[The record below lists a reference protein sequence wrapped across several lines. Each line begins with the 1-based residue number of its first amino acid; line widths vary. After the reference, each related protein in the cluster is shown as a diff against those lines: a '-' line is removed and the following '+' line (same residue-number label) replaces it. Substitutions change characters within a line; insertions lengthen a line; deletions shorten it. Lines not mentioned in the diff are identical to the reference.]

1 MTTKDIEILTVTVK
15 MKDSTVGVA
24 SVKPEFYNII
34 AGLCDFVKVDK
45 ERISEVTIKD
55 VAKNGKDGN

>member
-15 MKDSTVGVA
+15 MKDGTVAVSA
-24 SVKPEFYNII
+24 VKPEFYNII
-34 AGLCDFVKVDK
+34 AGLCDFVRVDK

-55 VAKNGKDGN
+55 VAKNK